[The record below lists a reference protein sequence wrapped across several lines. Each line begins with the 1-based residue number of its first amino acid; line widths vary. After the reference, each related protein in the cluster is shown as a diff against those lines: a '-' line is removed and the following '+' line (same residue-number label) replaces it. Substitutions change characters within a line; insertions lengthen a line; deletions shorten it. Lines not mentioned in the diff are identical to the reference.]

1 MAVAWTLAGGIFD
14 KMWYDAARGR
24 ATGANPME
32 KSNLT
37 SLEMTHLP
45 GRTKLFSGVWG
56 IENFPLLMSHY
67 KQRLTTIG
75 SIHFSCLLWFCT
87 HAQSRTS

>member
-37 SLEMTHLP
+37 SLEMTHLL
-45 GRTKLFSGVWG
+45 GRTTLFSGVW
-56 IENFPLLMSHY
+56 ELEPSTNLSALFFSLLHVV
-67 KQRLTTIG
+67 
-75 SIHFSCLLWFCT
+75 
-87 HAQSRTS
+87 

>member
-1 MAVAWTLAGGIFD
+1 MCREFFISALIDLQRDAHMAVAWTLAGGIFD

-37 SLEMTHLP
+37 SLEMTHLL
-45 GRTKLFSGVWG
+45 GRTTLFSGVWG
-56 IENFPLLMSHY
+56 IENFPCQPYRDHP
-67 KQRLTTIG
+67 
-75 SIHFSCLLWFCT
+75 
-87 HAQSRTS
+87 

>member
-1 MAVAWTLAGGIFD
+1 MTDFQRDAHMAVAWTLAGGIFD

-37 SLEMTHLP
+37 SLEMTHLL
-45 GRTKLFSGVWG
+45 GRCSVVYGGGGL
-56 IENFPLLMSHY
+56 
-67 KQRLTTIG
+67 
-75 SIHFSCLLWFCT
+75 
-87 HAQSRTS
+87 